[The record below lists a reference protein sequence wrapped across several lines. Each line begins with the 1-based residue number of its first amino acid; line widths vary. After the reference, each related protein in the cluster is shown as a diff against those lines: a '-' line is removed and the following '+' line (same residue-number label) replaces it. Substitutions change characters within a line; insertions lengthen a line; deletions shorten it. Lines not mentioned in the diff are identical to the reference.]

1 MRVLTGVNLFDVDCQ
16 AVCITTNGFVKMDG
30 LAVMGRG
37 CAMQLANL
45 FPHAPRLLGAAIK
58 RNGNITQPLFMA
70 NDTVVLAFPVKP
82 DYVINSGSNLVSH
95 AQHMYKIGQKV
106 PGFHAKSDIELIK
119 QSAIQLKAWA
129 DETNHTDIVLP
140 RTGCGAGE
148 LSWVHDV
155 YPVLNEILDDRFTAV
170 SY

>member
-1 MRVLTGVNLFDVDCQ
+1 MRILTGVDLFYIDCQ
-16 AVCITTNGFVKMDG
+16 AVCITTNGFVKSDG

-45 FPHAPRLLGAAIK
+45 FSHAPRLLGAAI
-58 RNGNITQPLFMA
+58 RRYGNITQPIFMA

-82 DYVINSGSNLVSH
+82 DYVINNGSNVVSH
-95 AQHMYKIGQKV
+95 ARGMYKIGQKV
-106 PGFHAKSDIELIK
+106 PGFHAKADIELIK

-140 RTGCGAGE
+140 RVGCGAGE
-148 LSWVHDV
+148 LDWEQDV

-170 SY
+170 SN